1 MNLMNSR
8 LLAEKIWN
16 EAVRP
21 VYEGI
26 GQDNELEPEDREAM
40 LQSIEGL
47 LERHGNVPPDLE
59 LLARR
64 TENERKGLELS

>member
-1 MNLMNSR
+1 MNTLNSR
-8 LLAEKIWN
+8 ELAEKIWN

-21 VYEGI
+21 CYEGL
-26 GQDNELEPEDREAM
+26 GNDNDLEPEDREAM

-59 LLARR
+59 LLAKR

>member
-1 MNLMNSR
+1 MSALNSR
-8 LLAEKIWN
+8 ELAEKIWN

-21 VYEGI
+21 VYEGL
-26 GQDNELEPEDREAM
+26 GHDNDLEPEDREAM

-59 LLARR
+59 LLAKR

>member
-1 MNLMNSR
+1 MNQMNSR

-26 GQDNELEPEDREAM
+26 GPDNELEPEDREAM
-40 LQSIEGL
+40 LQSIEGI
-47 LERHGNVPPDLE
+47 LERDANVPPDLE
-59 LLARR
+59 LEAKRA
-64 TENERKGLELS
+64 ENERKGLELS

>member
-1 MNLMNSR
+1 MSALNSR
-8 LLAEKIWN
+8 QLAENIWN

-21 VYEGI
+21 VYEGL
-26 GQDNELEPEDREAM
+26 GQDNDLEPEDREAM

-59 LLARR
+59 LLAKR